1 MSEVVHYE
9 LDGKWRLHSE
19 LHVED
24 DNVLWWTG
32 KNYLPNS
39 DFTTGWLPI
48 YGGTVLPGAGPWGEN
63 VLSVPPTTSYPNGR
77 YPYLGS
83 ITQTVA
89 ASHDPNLTVVE
100 PGERVKVSLWFSSN
114 RPLSAA
120 AVGFGGRVKTAGT
133 PDLAWSHPAT
143 IMNTDPIPPNT
154 WTRVEGEVTIPRGRD
169 RLAFGIRLSGHIPD
183 DATILVASPTL
194 DKQTPSTLMEN
205 GVYTLTRDGREVP
218 VVEEDGVWTIG
229 WDAPEDMTLNMWNR
243 LPEKYREADIAL
255 GRPLFRWLTGVGHL
269 QTRVREVSDAVYSG
283 TLTDPRLTI
292 APRWIA
298 QLLGLDVSNL
308 SAEEARTAVS
318 LRISGGAS
326 MVGTREHIGRV
337 AASVLGSSAQLAV
350 VPDPEQPFIIYI
362 LTDEH
367 AVTDAGG
374 LDRVRS
380 EMRKLQSVPAG
391 HVIVPVVAQATWG
404 EFDAAKGTTWQDYM
418 DRIRNWA
425 DHDSLGVSLD

>member
-32 KNYLPNS
+32 QNYLTNT
-39 DFTTGWLPI
+39 DFTAGWLPL
-48 YGGTVLPGAGPWGEN
+48 YGGTVLPGAGQWGEN
-63 VLSVPPTTSYPNGR
+63 VLSSPPTDSHPSGR

-89 ASHDPNLTVVE
+89 ASRDPNLTVVE
-100 PGERVKVSLWFSSN
+100 PGGRVKAGLWFSSN
-114 RPLSAA
+114 RPLSTS
-120 AVGFGGRVKTAGT
+120 AVGFGGRVKTVGT

-143 IMNTDPIPPNT
+143 IMNTEPIPPNA
-154 WTRVEGEVTIPRGRD
+154 WTKVEGEITIPQGRN
-169 RLAFGIRLSGHIPD
+169 RLAFGIRLAGHIPA

-218 VVEEDGVWTIG
+218 VMEEDGVWTIG

-255 GRPLFRWLTGVGHL
+255 GRPLFRWLTGIGHL

-283 TLTDPRLTI
+283 TLTDPRLTT

-308 SAEEARTAVS
+308 SAEEARTAVA

-337 AASVLGSSAQLAV
+337 AASVLGASAQLAV
-350 VPDPEQPFIIYI
+350 VPDPE
-362 LTDEH
+362 
-367 AVTDAGG
+367 
-374 LDRVRS
+374 
-380 EMRKLQSVPAG
+380 
-391 HVIVPVVAQATWG
+391 
-404 EFDAAKGTTWQDYM
+404 
-418 DRIRNWA
+418 
-425 DHDSLGVSLD
+425 